1 MSLSTSMPAVVYLS
15 FGLTGLVNPLLKRLD
30 LQAGLRHPELVLVFT
45 MMAMASPI
53 PTFFTVRFLSQIVDP
68 FYFASPHHARAVGSA
83 RALRLVANLS
93 SGLSDRAD
101 MDYGPPPVQYISS
114 LGDQSD
120 RAQVRRGVVLPND
133 YPRSSW
139 V

>member
-1 MSLSTSMPAVVYLS
+1 MSLSTSMPAVVFLS

-68 FYFASPHHARAVGSA
+68 FYFASPIMLELSGARGHYVWWPIYPQGYPVGPIWI
-83 RALRLVANLS
+83 
-93 SGLSDRAD
+93 
-101 MDYGPPPVQYISS
+101 MDHPRFNIFLAWEIKVTVLKYG
-114 LGDQSD
+114 
-120 RAQVRRGVVLPND
+120 GV
-133 YPRSSW
+133 
-139 V
+139 